1 MEIMVVI
8 PHQVTDPRVATIK
21 TPRQSGTAVLA
32 VEERRGVEMSNLSSP
47 LAQTPAFR
55 ISE

>member
-21 TPRQSGTAVLA
+21 TPKQAGTAVLV
-32 VEERRGVEMSNLSSP
+32 VEERQVVEMSNPSSP
-47 LAQTPAFR
+47 LAETPAFR